1 MAAVAGLRGSGDWA
15 TDERPKNFREFILW
29 RNPNGSAPLTALMSK
44 TGSESTNDP
53 EFAWWDE
60 PVDIVA
66 LQVDALI
73 ATATTTITVD
83 SGDPSTTAPANVWGH
98 ADHLV
103 AGDILQVV
111 KDPNNGGATE
121 TVGYDN
127 ELMIVSSVTDST
139 SFVVTRGAAG
149 TTAAQIPDNSRL
161 LKVGSVFEE
170 GTTSP
175 SASSRNP
182 IKYFNYTQIFKTA
195 YDVTRTAS
203 QTRTRTGDVLKNER
217 KRRMFD
223 HARDLEFAFMFGVAN
238 EGTGSGGKP
247 RRFTG
252 GLRSFIPSN
261 TTTIFSTSPTTTSFL
276 NAVYKVFDFD
286 TPAGDER
293 VVLCGNGF
301 LNEIN
306 KLAHSAG
313 TIQYGPVITQYGMNM
328 REYILPQGRLML
340 KTHPLMN
347 RDAYYT
353 YSAFLVDFSA
363 LKWRYLQDTKFEDN
377 IQANDA
383 DRIKGQWLTEAGLEV
398 AYGGLTCGYLGNF
411 VI

>member
-1 MAAVAGLRGSGDWA
+1 MAAVAGLRGTGDWA

-29 RNPNGSAPLTALMSK
+29 RNPNGTAPLTALMSK

-60 PVDIVA
+60 PVDIVR
-66 LQVDALI
+66 LQVNSGSI
-73 ATATTTITVD
+73 VTATTTITVD
-83 SGDPSTTAPANVWGH
+83 SADPSTSAPANNWGH
-98 ADHLV
+98 ADHLAV
-103 AGDILQVV
+103 GDVLMVEKAESV
-111 KDPNNGGATE
+111 T
-121 TVGYDN
+121 YDN
-127 ELMIVSSVTDST
+127 ELMIVTAVTDST
-139 SFVVTRGAAG
+139 SFTVTRGAAG
-149 TTAAQIPDNSRL
+149 TTAASIADDSFL

-170 GTTSP
+170 GTSSP
-175 SASSRNP
+175 EAASRNP

-195 YDVTRTAS
+195 YEVTRTAS

-223 HARDLEFAFMFGVAN
+223 HARDLEFAFMFGAKN

-261 TTTIFSTSPTTTSFL
+261 TTTIFSTSPTTTTFL

-293 VVLCGNGF
+293 IVLCGNGF

-347 RDAYYT
+347 RNTRYT
-353 YSAFLVDFSA
+353 NSAFICDFSA

-377 IQANDA
+377 IQNNDE
-383 DRIKGQWLTEAGLEV
+383 DSIKGQWLTEAGLEV
-398 AYGGLTCGYLGNF
+398 AYGGLTCGYIGNF